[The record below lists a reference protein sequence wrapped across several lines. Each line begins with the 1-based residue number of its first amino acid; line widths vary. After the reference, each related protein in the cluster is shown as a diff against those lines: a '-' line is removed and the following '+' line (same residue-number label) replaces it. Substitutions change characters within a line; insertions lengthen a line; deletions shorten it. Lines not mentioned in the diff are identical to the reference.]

1 MRSTRIPV
9 LAPLALAVALLVA
22 TAPAAAQMPFAP
34 FGARQVA
41 LGGAGV
47 ALGGDPAGFVSNPAL
62 LLPSAY
68 GGVASYGQVA
78 ASSNGFVPLL
88 EGVTGRDPA
97 ELARPGNP
105 DADAVRANLAALS
118 VPGTSV
124 LGDGQSAIATS
135 LKGWGVFVGSV
146 VYSAAVTRADL
157 VHVASGYDPATSF
170 ARNDSVVAFRAL
182 SLQDYALSRSVPLL
196 DGHLVVGVTGHFT
209 RGTTGVKEESAF
221 VTDVGKLST
230 FVRRGTT
237 GIERTRSR
245 WSWDAGAVLHLG
257 FLRLGAVMKGVNR
270 PQYPF
275 ADGAPP
281 EDAGTTAVFGRQ
293 TRVGAAVEIP
303 GSKIRIAADLD
314 LEKNETLAEGQ
325 RSRVLGG
332 GVELP
337 LGKIALRGGASV
349 NLEAPDRPY
358 VYTFGLGLGSD
369 RARLDAAGTYRSQDR
384 AYGGVLTTRFGF

>member
-1 MRSTRIPV
+1 MRAPRIAA
-9 LAPLALAVALLVA
+9 LAPLALAAALFGA
-22 TAPAAAQMPFAP
+22 ASPSAAQMPFAP

-41 LGGAGV
+41 LGGASA
-47 ALGGDPAGFVSNPAL
+47 ALDGDPAAFVGNPAL
-62 LLPSAY
+62 LPQETY

-105 DADAVRANLAALS
+105 DAEAVRASLAALS
-118 VPGTSV
+118 APGTSV
-124 LGDGQSAIATS
+124 LGDGRSAIATS

-182 SLQDYALSRSVPLL
+182 SLQDYAVSRSVPLL

-209 RGTTGVKEESAF
+209 RGTTGIKEESAF
-221 VTDVGKLST
+221 VTDVGKLTT

-237 GIERTRSR
+237 GLERTRSR
-245 WSWDAGAVLHLG
+245 WSWDAGAVVSIGILQLG
-257 FLRLGAVMKGVNR
+257 GVMKGVNR
-270 PQYPF
+270 PQFPF
-275 ADGAPP
+275 HDEAPP
-281 EDAGTTAVFGRQ
+281 EDRGTTAVYGRQ
-293 TRVGAAVEIP
+293 TRVGASIRIP
-303 GSKIRIAADLD
+303 GIKMRIAADLD

-325 RSRVLGG
+325 RSRVAGG
-332 GVELP
+332 GIELP
-337 LGKIALRGGASV
+337 LGRFDLRGGASV
-349 NLEAPDRPY
+349 NLEAPDRPF
-358 VYTFGLGLGSD
+358 VYTFGFGLGS
-369 RARLDAAGTYRSQDR
+369 AKSRLEAAGTYRSQDR